1 MSIDGYIDGAT
12 ESRLLLSNEL
22 DFDRV
27 DEVRAG
33 VDAIL
38 VGATTVRNDNPRLL
52 VRDEDRRR
60 ARLDHGLPEHPVKVT
75 VTQRGR
81 LDTSHRFFADDGT
94 DKLVYA
100 SSRVAGDLTR
110 RLGSV
115 SDIVDAGDPVRMT
128 EVTTDLHA
136 RGVRR
141 LMVEGGGAVHTQ
153 FLADDLVDETSVR
166 PIADEIGL
174 GRSRVLS
181 LDGRDSAAQR
191 WYDGSQGPDS
201 EHAQAAPAPCRT
213 CGFLVPIAGPLS
225 TVFGVCANESAP
237 DDGRVVAFDH
247 GCGAHSET
255 ASSRSPRATEL
266 PPPVFDTLAADELTV
281 F

>member
-12 ESRLLLSNEL
+12 ESRLLLSNAE

-52 VRDEDRRR
+52 VRDAGRRR
-60 ARLDHGLPEHPVKVT
+60 ARVDRGLPEHPTKVT

-81 LDTSHRFFADDGT
+81 LDTSHRFFADDGS

-100 SSRVAGDLTR
+100 CSRVVDELAG
-110 RLGSV
+110 RLGRV
-115 SDIVDAGDPVRMT
+115 SEVVDAGDPVHMSDL
-128 EVTTDLHA
+128 TTDLHT

-153 FLADDLVDETSVR
+153 FLAEDIVDELQLV
-166 PIADEIGL
+166 IAPFFVGEPGARRFVGE
-174 GRSRVLS
+174 GRFPWNP
-181 LDGRDSAAQR
+181 GR
-191 WYDGSQGPDS
+191 
-201 EHAQAAPAPCRT
+201 
-213 CGFLVPIAGPLS
+213 
-225 TVFGVCANESAP
+225 
-237 DDGRVVAFDH
+237 
-247 GCGAHSET
+247 
-255 ASSRSPRATEL
+255 RAT
-266 PPPVFDTLAADELTV
+266 LAETQQLGDVVLLRYALSERFAEAPSFT
-281 F
+281 